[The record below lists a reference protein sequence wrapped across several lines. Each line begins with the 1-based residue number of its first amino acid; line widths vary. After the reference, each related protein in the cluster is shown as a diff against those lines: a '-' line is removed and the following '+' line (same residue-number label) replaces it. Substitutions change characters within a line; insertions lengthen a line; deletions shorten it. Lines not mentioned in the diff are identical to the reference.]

1 MNFSTRGSIDGKMFP
16 GGKRNAVDVKMLPD
30 GKMSLTA
37 RSYLKAKKRRDFL
50 PKLWLGNFSL
60 WHFVITVKINKSV

>member
-30 GKMSLTA
+30 GKMSLDGKK
-37 RSYLKAKKRRDFL
+37 LPEGKKAKRFPTKTL
-50 PKLWLGNFSL
+50 VGQLLLMALCYNC
-60 WHFVITVKINKSV
+60 